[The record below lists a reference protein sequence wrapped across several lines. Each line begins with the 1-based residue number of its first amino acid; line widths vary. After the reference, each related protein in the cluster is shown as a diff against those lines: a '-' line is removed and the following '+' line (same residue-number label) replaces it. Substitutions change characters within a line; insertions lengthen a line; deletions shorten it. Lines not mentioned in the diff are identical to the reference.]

1 MSNTNQDFGLDVTYI
16 KQAMKDWDVPGL
28 SIAVVKDGQV
38 VFADGFGLLKKGDG
52 RPVNRRSIFTI
63 GSCTKAFTTVA
74 MAILAR
80 EKKISFDDPVQKYV
94 PEFSLADAA
103 VGRALTI
110 KDVVTHQSGV
120 EDGAITNLPSRTLQE
135 AMRHVAGL
143 QATRPHRG
151 GFSYNNTLLA
161 VLALVVEKVSGMSW
175 EDFLQSRILRPLGMK
190 DSFGSVKASARRRN
204 RAVPHHMPRNR
215 KRPAIMK
222 VKSLDY
228 LASSAALQSSIDD
241 MANWLKFQLGTIGRE
256 ILDKSDLDEMHRE
269 HLQVEPNAFTLM
281 MHPGSTRHGYGMTWF
296 VRDYGGAHLVQHG
309 GYVDGFTSF
318 CVMGPAQGFGVVVLT
333 NMHNSLLP
341 FALAYRV
348 IDAYLAQ
355 PQMDWSAYF
364 LQKRADHRNKVSPHN
379 EENEALQRLEEEEA
393 LKACLASEGG
403 DLETC
408 RAKTRRRKP
417 GKPGRSR
424 KPGQHGKAKK
434 SGRSSK
440 TRKPAKSRK
449 PGKRRQS

>member
-1 MSNTNQDFGLDVTYI
+1 
-16 KQAMKDWDVPGL
+16 
-28 SIAVVKDGQV
+28 
-38 VFADGFGLLKKGDG
+38 
-52 RPVNRRSIFTI
+52 
-63 GSCTKAFTTVA
+63 
-74 MAILAR
+74 
-80 EKKISFDDPVQKYV
+80 
-94 PEFSLADAA
+94 
-103 VGRALTI
+103 
-110 KDVVTHQSGV
+110 
-120 EDGAITNLPSRTLQE
+120 
-135 AMRHVAGL
+135 
-143 QATRPHRG
+143 
-151 GFSYNNTLLA
+151 
-161 VLALVVEKVSGMSW
+161 VVERVSGMSW
-175 EDFLQSRILRPLGMK
+175 EAFLQSRILQPLDMK

-215 KRPAIMK
+215 KRPAVMK

-241 MANWLKFQLGTIGRE
+241 MAIWLKFQLGTIGQK
-256 ILDKSDLDEMHRE
+256 ILPKSDLDEMHRE

-355 PQMDWSAYF
+355 PQVDWSAYF

-379 EENEALQRLEEEEA
+379 EENEAMQRQEEEEA
-393 LKACLASEGG
+393 LQACLASEGG
-403 DLETC
+403 NLEKC
-408 RAKTRRRKP
+408 QAKARRKRSGKP
-417 GKPGRSR
+417 GKSR
-424 KPGQHGKAKK
+424 KSGK
-434 SGRSSK
+434 SSK
-440 TRKPAKSRK
+440 LGKSSKPGKSSKLGKSRK
-449 PGKRRQS
+449 PGKRRKS